1 MFIKAIY
8 VGLRNWLNWSAV
20 VIWYICKCNEL
31 IKTWVKNIS
40 YVIHHTQSVHDVPKC
55 MSCHKDIVVIT
66 ARAHCFHDSIYIM
79 LILQLWDLSTLCVVD
94 HLWPFKY
101 IYIYEKW
108 NMKSF
113 YNETLTGKRFHISFW
128 HILFSWFCFV
138 FPSFRYIITN

>member
-1 MFIKAIY
+1 M
-8 VGLRNWLNWSAV
+8 

-94 HLWPFKY
+94 PLWPFKY
-101 IYIYEKW
+101 IYIYIYIYITKKQKAKLTKIYLKNEIWNLSTMKHSLEKD
-108 NMKSF
+108 F
-113 YNETLTGKRFHISFW
+113 IFHSDIY
-128 HILFSWFCFV
+128 FSAGFALYFLV
-138 FPSFRYIITN
+138 SDT